1 MNPVLAA
8 RVESVREQLLAASR
22 EVRALAAAVNMF
34 DPDTLTPA
42 DEAGVQG
49 LLDSLVLVQR
59 ALRRTEEPL
68 DTAVWYAH
76 RLP

>member
-1 MNPVLAA
+1 MTPVLAA
-8 RVESVREQLLAASR
+8 RVEAVREQLLTASR
-22 EVRALAAAVNMF
+22 EVRALAETVNMF
-34 DPDTLTPA
+34 DPEALTPA

-49 LLDSLVLVQR
+49 MLDSLVLVQR
-59 ALRRTEEPL
+59 ALRTTEEPI